1 MSDVFISLGIVL
13 PEARNGIWRALVFL
27 RRYRVP
33 RFSSILSERCRVFAC
48 CVPPEALATGYVP
61 HASREE
67 NRTPGPKKGVS
78 AHGLYEVSLNRRHY
92 YDVISLLLYFLCAAK
107 KKEDR
112 PTERRTEIIQLH
124 SAYVILISR
133 ARSGFAPF
141 LAAAPSPGI
150 KLWCPVHDRLS
161 QQRTPLPGRRERWV
175 RNAHAR
181 LNGMA
186 RRKGH
191 REERL
196 RTRETH
202 TRQKAS
208 GELRHRS
215 GCKV

>member
-1 MSDVFISLGIVL
+1 MLRTSGSASYWLCTPRITRRKPYTRSQKRCQC
-13 PEARNGIWRALVFL
+13 PWLV
-27 RRYRVP
+27 R
-33 RFSSILSERCRVFAC
+33 
-48 CVPPEALATGYVP
+48 
-61 HASREE
+61 
-67 NRTPGPKKGVS
+67 
-78 AHGLYEVSLNRRHY
+78 GLTQQEGHY

-107 KKEDR
+107 KKR
-112 PTERRTEIIQLH
+112 GPTDRRTEIIQLH
-124 SAYVILISR
+124 IVILISR

>member
-1 MSDVFISLGIVL
+1 MSEVFISLGIVL

-78 AHGLYEVSLNRRHY
+78 AHGLYEASLNRRHY

-112 PTERRTEIIQLH
+112 PTDEQKSYNYIRNIDFARALGFR
-124 SAYVILISR
+124 SILGGGAVPRHQALVS
-133 ARSGFAPF
+133 
-141 LAAAPSPGI
+141 
-150 KLWCPVHDRLS
+150 CP
-161 QQRTPLPGRRERWV
+161 
-175 RNAHAR
+175 
-181 LNGMA
+181 
-186 RRKGH
+186 
-191 REERL
+191 
-196 RTRETH
+196 
-202 TRQKAS
+202 
-208 GELRHRS
+208 
-215 GCKV
+215 

>member
-1 MSDVFISLGIVL
+1 MSEVFISLGIVL

-112 PTERRTEIIQLH
+112 PTDEQKSYNYIRNIIDFARALGFR
-124 SAYVILISR
+124 SILGGGAVPRHQALVS
-133 ARSGFAPF
+133 
-141 LAAAPSPGI
+141 
-150 KLWCPVHDRLS
+150 CP
-161 QQRTPLPGRRERWV
+161 
-175 RNAHAR
+175 
-181 LNGMA
+181 
-186 RRKGH
+186 
-191 REERL
+191 
-196 RTRETH
+196 
-202 TRQKAS
+202 
-208 GELRHRS
+208 
-215 GCKV
+215 